1 MKAQYIFSEVQSG
14 CGMEADVKDDH
25 NILEDGEGAK
35 DAGLAVGDVPPV
47 AEHAGQDDHH
57 VEDQEDLL

>member
-1 MKAQYIFSEVQSG
+1 
-14 CGMEADVKDDH
+14 MEADVKDDH
-25 NILEDGEGAK
+25 NILKDGEGAK